1 MTEIED
7 KVFKQLDKASIKYKK
22 NGISLWTTQ
31 IMKKMIEDAD
41 SYDEDVISF
50 LREYL
55 TQNNI

>member
-7 KVFKQLDKASIKYKK
+7 KVFKQLDKASIKYRK
-22 NGISLWTTQ
+22 NGVSLWSFQ

-55 TQNNI
+55 TQHNI